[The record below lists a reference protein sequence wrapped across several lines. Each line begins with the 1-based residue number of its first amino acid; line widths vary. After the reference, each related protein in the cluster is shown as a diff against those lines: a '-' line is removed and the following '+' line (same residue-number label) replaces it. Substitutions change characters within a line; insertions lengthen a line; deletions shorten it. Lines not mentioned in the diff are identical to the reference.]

1 MSSAPVSRATFLET
15 VKQALVDFPT
25 GAERRHGRFR
35 LAFAV
40 RRASLTLMKT
50 DLDHLPEGKR
60 RELAFVVDEIK
71 NGFAFAIARRT
82 MPKMRGGKLL
92 KTILF
97 GSYARGDWVEDP
109 VGRYFSDYD
118 LLVIVD
124 REELTDVPEFWQK
137 TEDRLLE
144 ELSSGERL
152 RTPVSLIYHSLDDVN
167 EKLKLGR
174 YFFMDILRDG
184 IMLFEE
190 PGHPF
195 AEPQPLS
202 PAEALRETQD
212 YFEEWFESATA
223 FAQGAEYYVGI
234 ERPKEA
240 AFQLHQAAERFY
252 HCLFLVRTLY
262 SPKTHNLNRLR
273 QLAEDL
279 EPQLKD
285 VWPRAT
291 KFERRCFELL
301 REAYVKAR
309 YSRHYRISVEE
320 LAWLAERIQLLQR
333 TVREICERRI
343 AVLAEAA

>member
-1 MSSAPVSRATFLET
+1 
-15 VKQALVDFPT
+15 
-25 GAERRHGRFR
+25 
-35 LAFAV
+35 
-40 RRASLTLMKT
+40 MKT

-60 RELAFVVDEIK
+60 RELAFVVDMIRE
-71 NGFAFAIARRT
+71 GFAFATARRT
-82 MPKMRGGKLL
+82 MPDIRGGRLL
-92 KTILF
+92 KIILF

-118 LLVIVD
+118 LLVVVD
-124 REELTDVPEFWQK
+124 REELTDVQEFWQK
-137 TEDRLLE
+137 TEDCLLD
-144 ELSSGERL
+144 ELSSGAKL

-184 IMLFEE
+184 ILLFEE
-190 PGHPF
+190 SGFPF
-195 AEPQPLS
+195 AEPRPLS

-212 YFEEWFESATA
+212 YFEEWFESAAGFLDTA
-223 FAQGAEYYVGI
+223 NYALQQD
-234 ERPKEA
+234 RLKEA

-279 EPQLKD
+279 EPRLKE
-285 VWPRAT
+285 VWPRES
-291 KFERRCFELL
+291 KFERRSFELL

-309 YSRHYRISVEE
+309 YSRHYRISAEE
-320 LAWLAERIQLLQR
+320 LGWLTERVQLLQA
-333 TVREICERRI
+333 TVRKVCEERI